1 MPWKKLLKRSIHMSA
16 SIRARGAA
24 DDVDKKQ
31 AVAGIHEKGRISSAP
46 SSARFNAALAD
57 FGLIMSLI
65 FGGCCS
71 NALTLELTTK
81 QLPASGTL
89 ITLAQFVATTLI
101 SLVGEVEW
109 TSAFGIPVLW
119 LKRPSVPIRR
129 WLIQVV
135 LYFFTS
141 ILNNSAFAYDIPMSV
156 HIIFRSGGMLVN
168 MLLGYTVD
176 GKRYSFLQLASV
188 CLVTCLLYTSDAA
201 DE

>member
-1 MPWKKLLKRSIHMSA
+1 MSA

-24 DDVDKKQ
+24 DDADKKQ
-31 AVAGIHEKGRISSAP
+31 AVAEIQEKRTISSA
-46 SSARFNAALAD
+46 SSSTRFNAALVD

-89 ITLAQFVATTLI
+89 ITLAQFVATTVI

-156 HIIFRSGGMLVN
+156 HLSLIHI
-168 MLLGYTVD
+168 
-176 GKRYSFLQLASV
+176 
-188 CLVTCLLYTSDAA
+188 
-201 DE
+201 